1 MFRHC
6 RGSLLFA
13 SACSVG
19 KPNWD
24 PTVSLNLAHPTLVLL
39 EKCRTR
45 THFKQILA
53 QMIRVNLSGQTFP
66 MSRLLVFSAISHPEN
81 LDMAILL
88 FNHFTPRPNLFIYD
102 VMISALSFSSTQS
115 FGLYCAMLR
124 SYIYPDE
131 HTLLSLLKAVSSL
144 SHGKQIHGHA
154 VVMGF
159 SSYSYL
165 LNSLIKMYL
174 GDGEIFFALQLFE
187 EMPEQDAV
195 SFNIMISWY
204 SKEGYSL
211 KAIAMFHKMVD
222 AGLLS
227 DDFTMVGLLISCGKL
242 GDARLGK
249 SIHASIERRKPGS
262 SWNSILC
269 NALLDMYVKCE
280 DMQSAIKIFNICEE
294 EDIVTWNT
302 IIAGY
307 ARIGE
312 LKAAQCLFD
321 KMPCRDLVS
330 WNSLIAG
337 YAQNQNLLA
346 SRNLFKDMIA
356 DGFEPDNS
364 TIVSLVSAA
373 AESGALDQGRWLH
386 GWLVRAHI
394 KLDAFLGSALLDM
407 YCKCGTVEQAFM
419 VFNCITEKDVAV
431 WTAMIAGFACHG
443 YGIKALTLFWKM
455 QRHVMPNY
463 VTFIAVLTACSHS
476 GMVDEGLK
484 LFNSM
489 KASYGIEPLVEHYGC
504 LVDLLARAGRLS
516 EAKDVIENMPV
527 KPSRSI
533 WGSMLNVCKV
543 HGNIEL
549 AEIALTE
556 LSKLE
561 PDKEGSYI
569 LLSNMYSACGR
580 WNCSSK
586 IRKKMEFHR
595 LKKTA
600 GCSSLVLKNRLHE
613 FVAAGKRNSR
623 SEDIYSILNLL
634 KGDMKTNLDS
644 SVDDL
649 QQTVNALID

>member
-6 RGSLLFA
+6 RILFA

-24 PTVSLNLAHPTLVLL
+24 PTVSLNLAHPSLVLL

-53 QMIRVNLSGQTFP
+53 QMIRAHLTGQTFP

-88 FNHFTPRPNLFIYD
+88 FNHFTPRPNLFIYNSL
-102 VMISALSFSSTQS
+102 ISALSFSSTQS

-131 HTLLSLLKAVSSL
+131 HTFLSLLKAVSSL

-154 VVMGF
+154 VVMGL

-174 GDGEIFFALQLFE
+174 GNEEIVFAHQVFE
-187 EMPEQDAV
+187 QMPKRDVV

-211 KAIAMFHKMVD
+211 EAIAMFHKMVD
-222 AGLLS
+222 TGLQS
-227 DDFTMVGLLISCGKL
+227 DDFTMVGLLMSCGRL
-242 GDARLGK
+242 GDTHLGK
-249 SIHASIERRKPGS
+249 SIHAWIERRKLGSS
-262 SWNSILC
+262 SWNSILF
-269 NALLDMYVKCE
+269 NALLDMYAKCE
-280 DMQSAIKIFNICEE
+280 DMQSAIRIFNMCKEK
-294 EDIVTWNT
+294 DIVTWNT
-302 IIAGY
+302 IVAGY

-312 LKAAQCLFD
+312 LKAAHGLFD
-321 KMPCRDLVS
+321 KMSCRDLVS

-364 TIVSLVSAA
+364 TIVSLVSAT
-373 AESGALDQGRWLH
+373 AEIGALDQGRWLH
-386 GWLVRAHI
+386 GWIVRAHI

-407 YCKCGTVEQAFM
+407 YCKCGTVERAYM
-419 VFNCITEKDVAV
+419 VFNCITEKDVTA
-431 WTAMIAGFACHG
+431 WTAMIAGFAFHG
-443 YGIKALTLFWKM
+443 YGIKASALFWKM
-455 QRHVMPNY
+455 QDYVMPNS
-463 VTFIAVLTACSHS
+463 VTFIAVLTAFSHS

-516 EAKDVIENMPV
+516 EAKDVIENMPM

-549 AEIALTE
+549 AEIALAE

-586 IRKKMEFHR
+586 IRKKMEFHG
-595 LKKTA
+595 LKKTV
-600 GCSSLVLKNRLHE
+600 GCSSLVLNNALHE
-613 FVAAGKRNSR
+613 FVAADKRNSR
-623 SEDIYSILNLL
+623 SEEIYSILNLL
-634 KGDMKTNLDS
+634 KGDMKTNLNS
-644 SVDDL
+644 SVGNFQL
-649 QQTVNALID
+649 TVNALVD